1 MNTKARL
8 SVVPLAFASAAA
20 FGAAPNYQFID
31 KSSPALIDEAGARA
45 AFREIA
51 DERLAKVYSPSR
63 WGFVTQVSGGMTPSN
78 TCVVTARVML
88 LPRNNPRP
96 TQLLNFKPER
106 MATTYDAL
114 PNATVEACRA
124 LARQKLDEALQAIT
138 AGVTH

>member
-1 MNTKARL
+1 
-8 SVVPLAFASAAA
+8 
-20 FGAAPNYQFID
+20 
-31 KSSPALIDEAGARA
+31 
-45 AFREIA
+45 
-51 DERLAKVYSPSR
+51 
-63 WGFVTQVSGGMTPSN
+63 MTPSN

>member
-1 MNTKARL
+1 MKSKTRL
-8 SVVPLAFASAAA
+8 SVVPLAFAAVAA

-96 TQLLNFKPER
+96 TQLLIFKPER
-106 MATTYDAL
+106 MATAFDAL
-114 PNATVEACRA
+114 PNATVDSCRA
-124 LARQKLDEALQAIT
+124 LARHKLDEALQAIT